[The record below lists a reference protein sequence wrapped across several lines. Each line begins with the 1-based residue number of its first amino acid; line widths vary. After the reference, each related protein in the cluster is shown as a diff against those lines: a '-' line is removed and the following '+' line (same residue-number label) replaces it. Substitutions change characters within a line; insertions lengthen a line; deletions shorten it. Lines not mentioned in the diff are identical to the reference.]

1 MKFIV
6 LSGLAMLLT
15 ATTGSCAAVTGR
27 GTDQALTSMPS
38 LIRPVSGF
46 LNVDIDGVYRSYE
59 ATGTVL
65 DAARLSKAQIN
76 IWLAAIKEH
85 SVADFEKMQQLYANV
100 DALTVPDY
108 QLMSPPED
116 VKPTEK
122 LATFAAARA
131 TSKRAESGLEG
142 RQLVCQAHLYCLSN
156 AAVCAPIYCV
166 CNGVIC
172 V

>member
-1 MKFIV
+1 
-6 LSGLAMLLT
+6 
-15 ATTGSCAAVTGR
+15 
-27 GTDQALTSMPS
+27 MPA

-46 LNVDIDGVYRSYE
+46 MNVDIDGVYRSYE

-85 SVADFEKMQQLYANV
+85 SVADFDKMQQLYANV
-100 DALTVPDY
+100 DGLIVPDS
-108 QLMSPPED
+108 QLMSPPEA

-122 LATFAAARA
+122 LATFLATRA
-131 TSKRAESGLEG
+131 TSKRAESGLEE
-142 RQLVCQAHLYCLSN
+142 RQYVCSAHIYCLSN
-156 AAVCAPIYCV
+156 PGVCPPINCI

>member
-1 MKFIV
+1 
-6 LSGLAMLLT
+6 
-15 ATTGSCAAVTGR
+15 
-27 GTDQALTSMPS
+27 MPS
-38 LIRPVSGF
+38 LIKPVSGF

-85 SVADFEKMQQLYANV
+85 SVADFEAMQQLYANV
-100 DALTVPDY
+100 DGMAVPES
-108 QLMSPPED
+108 QLMSPPEN

-122 LATFAAARA
+122 LAAFVASRA
-131 TSKRAESGLEG
+131 VSKRDDVALEG
-142 RQLVCQAHLYCLSN
+142 RQLVCQAHLYCLYN
-156 AAVCAPIYCV
+156 AAVCTPIFCT

>member
-1 MKFIV
+1 M
-6 LSGLAMLLT
+6 
-15 ATTGSCAAVTGR
+15 
-27 GTDQALTSMPS
+27 
-38 LIRPVSGF
+38 
-46 LNVDIDGVYRSYE
+46 NVDIDGVYRSYE

-65 DAARLSKAQIN
+65 DAARLSKAQIG

-85 SVADFEKMQQLYANV
+85 SVADFEEMQKLYANV
-100 DALTVPDY
+100 DGLTVPES

-122 LATFAAARA
+122 LAAFVASRA
-131 TSKRAESGLEG
+131 ISKRAESDLEE
-142 RQLVCQAHLYCLSN
+142 RQLICAANLYCVYN
-156 AAVCAPIYCV
+156 AAVCRPINCI